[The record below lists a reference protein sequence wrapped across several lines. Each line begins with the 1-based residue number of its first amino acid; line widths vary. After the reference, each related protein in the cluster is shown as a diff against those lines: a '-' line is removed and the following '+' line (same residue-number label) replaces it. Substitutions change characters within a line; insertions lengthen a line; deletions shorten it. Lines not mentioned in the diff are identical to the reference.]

1 VPESDEKDLKLF
13 RAIIYLANLFLRELK
28 AIWLKIV
35 FVTSW
40 PPRHCG
46 IATYTQDLA
55 RALRKQGHEVH
66 VVTFTDGGRKGEKF
80 VHPVLKVK
88 KGSTKLVDPKWD
100 EKLYKEVEKIRPDV
114 VHIQHE
120 YALYLYDD
128 DFSSGLFRPFFR
140 WKVEANFPVVV
151 TYHSVFT
158 ALDRVESYYMDI
170 ALELT
175 DAGIVHEEYQKIYL
189 PENIGRLPDNVYVI
203 PHGAKD
209 IKPYKNAKAELGLK
223 GKKVVGLIGW
233 WEPNKGF
240 ERVVK
245 MWPKIKRQVGKNVVL
260 VVAGDARPGSKSG
273 QMYKPILL
281 NAIKKSSAKG
291 SIKTIVGAFT
301 PEKYDKVLSAFDLM
315 VLPYSRASQSGNL
328 AHAFALG
335 VPCIATAMEGLK
347 AEIEASKA
355 GITAPPGDDLELMHG
370 ISHVMKHE
378 ELRKRYARNAA
389 KYVTKQIKW
398 SVIAGKHV
406 ALYEKLISDL
416 EEECRPK
423 KKENLL

>member
-1 VPESDEKDLKLF
+1 M
-13 RAIIYLANLFLRELK
+13 
-28 AIWLKIV
+28 KIV
-35 FVTSW
+35 LLTSW

-46 IATYTQDLA
+46 IATYSNELA
-55 RALRKQGHEVH
+55 RALKEQGHEVH
-66 VVTFTDGGRKGEKF
+66 IVTFSDGGRKSEEN
-80 VHPVLKVK
+80 VHPVLKVN
-88 KGSTKLVDPKWD
+88 KGRKLVQPNWD
-100 EKLYKEVEKIRPDV
+100 EALYREIEKIGPDV
-114 VHIQHE
+114 VHVQHE

-140 WKVEANFPVVV
+140 WKVDANFPVVA
-151 TYHSVFT
+151 TFHSVYT

-170 ALELT
+170 VLEII

-209 IKPYKNAKAELGLK
+209 IKPDKSAKNDLGLK
-223 GKKVVGLIGW
+223 GKKVAGLIGW

-245 MWPKIKRQVGKNVVL
+245 IWPKIRKQVGKNAVL

-273 QMYKPILL
+273 QIYKPKLIK
-281 NAIKKSSAKG
+281 AIERSSAKS
-291 SIKTIVGAFT
+291 SIKLIVGAFT
-301 PEKYDKVLSAFDLM
+301 PQEYDRILSSFDLM

-347 AEIEASKA
+347 AEIESSKG
-355 GITAPPGDDLELMHG
+355 GITVPPGDDLELMHG
-370 ISHVMKHE
+370 IAHLMKHD
-378 ELRKRYARNAA
+378 ELLKRYARNAA
-389 KYVTKQIKW
+389 KHVTKQIKW
-398 SVIAGKHV
+398 SIVARKHV
-406 ALYEKLISDL
+406 ALYEKLIGDL
-416 EEECRPK
+416 REECRPK
-423 KKENLL
+423 KKESPF